1 MSDTFGEFIPILRTL
16 DVVRQDSGQ
25 RDCLYSFNQTSE
37 FDDGSPLWGRSRG
50 AVGKRHRRPVAVALE
65 VLLEAAVQRLR
76 IHWPDSRVGK
86 IASRRQRSRVASYDG
101 ASAITTRR
109 MESPLAQ
116 RCKANDAV
124 GKIHG
129 SHDGAGREK
138 CKRRDEKIGNNSCI
152 C

>member
-65 VLLEAAVQRLR
+65 VLLESAAAQ
-76 IHWPDSRVGK
+76 D
-86 IASRRQRSRVASYDG
+86 
-101 ASAITTRR
+101 
-109 MESPLAQ
+109 PLAGLEGWED
-116 RCKANDAV
+116 CKP
-124 GKIHG
+124 
-129 SHDGAGREK
+129 SPTLSGRK
-138 CKRRDEKIGNNSCI
+138 L
-152 C
+152 